1 VGQSARQFGGTPAPI
16 AQKANAH
23 DAAQNRSNKRDEQ
36 TNIKQINTVAQRE
49 RHYLLALLAQMSQH
63 SCKTEVRAKC
73 GLLFNVNHEQKSEQI
88 TMTTIGYARVSTDGL
103 SLQSQTEALH
113 LAGCG
118 RVYSEKISG
127 AYSDRPQLAKAIAA
141 LGQGDT
147 LVVCKLD
154 RLARS
159 TRDLL
164 NTLDAIGKA
173 GATFKS
179 LGDPWADTTTPHG
192 RLMLTVLG
200 GLAEFERHL
209 ILSRT
214 AEGRTGGASQW
225 REVWEKANPYNV
237 PAGRRPTQTR

>member
-1 VGQSARQFGGTPAPI
+1 
-16 AQKANAH
+16 
-23 DAAQNRSNKRDEQ
+23 
-36 TNIKQINTVAQRE
+36 
-49 RHYLLALLAQMSQH
+49 
-63 SCKTEVRAKC
+63 
-73 GLLFNVNHEQKSEQI
+73 
-88 TMTTIGYARVSTDGL
+88 MTIIGYARVSTDGQ

-113 LAGCG
+113 GAGYA
-118 RVYSEKISG
+118 RIFAEKISG
-127 AYSDRPQLAKAIAA
+127 AYSDRPQLAKALAA
-141 LGQGDT
+141 LGVGDT

-164 NTLDAIGKA
+164 NTLDAVGKA
-173 GATFKS
+173 HATFKS

-214 AEGRTGGASQW
+214 AEGRTRAQANGVRFEEAFAHALSKSRGA
-225 REVWEKANPYNV
+225 
-237 PAGRRPTQTR
+237 TQTRCR